1 MYVDGLLGRHVRWGL
16 LLLGH
21 VSGLLR
27 WHVRRWLLLLWNVRW
42 WLLLLRHVRW
52 WLLLLGHVSWR
63 LLLLGHV
70 SWWLLLLGHV
80 CRSSTAHAS
89 TRWHVIAWVVGCWD
103 RDILR
108 RGIYNIDRW
117 LNTLHVTVSYE
128 KRLRVL

>member
-1 MYVDGLLGRHVRWGL
+1 LYVDGLLGRHVRWGL

-52 WLLLLGHVSWR
+52 W